1 MAEEELEAL
10 RRRKLLEMQKKVMA
24 RREVGPS
31 GEQGIDKDS
40 TLKRVLVGR
49 AWEVLQAARNQY
61 PDVMPKV
68 EEAIAKLVTD
78 GRFTGQIGG
87 EELYAFLRY
96 LGLRVR
102 LETRI
107 RVLESGELKTLAD
120 KLRES

>member
-10 RRRKLLEMQKKVMA
+10 RRKKLMELQKKA
-24 RREVGPS
+24 LAKREAKPS
-31 GEQGIDKDS
+31 AEAASTDS
-40 TLKRVLVGR
+40 ILKKVLVGR
-49 AWEVLQAARNQY
+49 AWEVLHAARSQY

-68 EEAIAKLVTD
+68 EEAIARLVRE
-78 GRFTGQIGG
+78 GRYVGRIGG

-96 LGLRVR
+96 LGLAVR

-120 KLRES
+120 KLKES